1 VYDRVLAAA
10 DVYPELAAFYRSL
23 DEQAE
28 LVETF
33 TPGRGVRGPVLK
45 VYRLD
50 APAPL
55 G

>member
-10 DVYPELAAFYRSL
+10 DSYPELAAFYRSL

-33 TPGRGVRGPVLK
+33 TPGPGERGPVLK
-45 VYRLD
+45 VYRLRT
-50 APAPL
+50 
-55 G
+55 